1 MENIKQFKEKVL
13 DNVSKVIVGKNKEI
27 ELLLT
32 AFLAQ
37 GHILLEDLPGMGKTV
52 MVRSFSNTL
61 ALPFKRI
68 QFTPDLLP
76 GDITGISFYNQKEKE
91 FEFRKGPLFSNVILA
106 DEINRATPRT
116 QAALLEAMEERQ
128 ITVDGETR
136 KLSEPFIVL
145 ATQNPVET
153 YGTFPLPEAQ
163 MDRFLM
169 RISMGY
175 PSMEEEK
182 VILRQ
187 TLGNM
192 LETLSSVVSEEELMP
207 LIAEVKEVKCTDE
220 VLSYLLHVVRATRE
234 DEEITMGVSP
244 RGSIALFRASQVSAA
259 FDGRDYMMPEDVK
272 KMAPYVLNHRIVCED
287 AYGVSSAMRKIK
299 DLLTKVPVPLEEAG
313 EDI

>member
-1 MENIKQFKEKVL
+1 MENIKKFKEKVL

-76 GDITGISFYNQKEKE
+76 GDITGVSFYNQKEKE

-136 KLSEPFIVL
+136 KLSEPFMVL

-192 LETLSSVVSEEELMP
+192 LEKLSSVISEEELMP

-220 VLSYLLHVVRATRE
+220 VLSYLLQVVRATRE

-272 KMAPYVLNHRIVCED
+272 KMAPYVLNHRIVSED
-287 AYGVSSAMRKIK
+287 AYGVSSAMSKIEE
-299 DLLTKVPVPLEEAG
+299 LLTKVPVPLEEVG
-313 EDI
+313 EDV

>member
-1 MENIKQFKEKVL
+1 MDNIRRFKKQVL
-13 DNVSKVIVGKNKEI
+13 DNVSKVIVGKNDEI

-52 MVRSFSNTL
+52 MVRSFSKTL
-61 ALPFKRI
+61 DLPFKRI

-76 GDITGISFYNQKEKE
+76 GDITGISYYNQKERE

-116 QAALLEAMEERQ
+116 QSALLEAMEERQ
-128 ITVDGETR
+128 ITVDGVTR
-136 KLSEPFIVL
+136 KLSEPFMVL

-187 TLGNM
+187 TLGNI
-192 LETLSSVVSEEELMP
+192 LNTLSSVVSENELMSH
-207 LIAEVKEVKCTDE
+207 IEEVKTVTCTEE
-220 VLSYLLHVVRATRE
+220 VLTYLLSVVRTTRE
-234 DEEITMGVSP
+234 DGEISMGVSP
-244 RGSIALFRASQVSAA
+244 RGSIALYRASQVSAA
-259 FDGRDYMMPEDVK
+259 LDGRNFMMPEDVK
-272 KMAPYVLNHRIVCED
+272 KMAPYVLNHRIVSED
-287 AYGVSSAMRKIK
+287 AYGVEAAMKKIH
-299 DLLTKVPVPLEEAG
+299 DILTKIPVPLEGTG
-313 EDI
+313 EEV

>member
-287 AYGVSSAMRKIK
+287 AYGVSSAMSKIEE
-299 DLLTKVPVPLEEAG
+299 LLTKVPVPLEEVG
-313 EDI
+313 EDV

>member
-220 VLSYLLHVVRATRE
+220 VLSYLLQVVRSTRE
-234 DEEITMGVSP
+234 DEDITMGVSP

-259 FDGRDYMMPEDVK
+259 FDGRDFIMPEDVK
-272 KMAPYVLNHRIVCED
+272 RMAPYVLNHRIVSED
-287 AYGVSSAMRKIK
+287 AYGVSSAMNKIEG
-299 DLLTKVPVPLEEAG
+299 LLTKVPVPLEDVG

>member
-76 GDITGISFYNQKEKE
+76 GDITGVSFYNQKEKE

-287 AYGVSSAMRKIK
+287 AYGVSSAMSKIEE
-299 DLLTKVPVPLEEAG
+299 LLTKVPVPLEEVG
-313 EDI
+313 EDV